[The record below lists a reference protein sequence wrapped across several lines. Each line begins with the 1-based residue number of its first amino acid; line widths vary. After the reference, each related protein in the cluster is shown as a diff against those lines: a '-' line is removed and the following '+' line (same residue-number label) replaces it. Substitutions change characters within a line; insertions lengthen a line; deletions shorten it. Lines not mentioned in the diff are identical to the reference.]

1 MKRRVV
7 LSPDALRQLRRLRAV
22 DRSLLRDAMEIH
34 LEKADASQPTRR
46 RFRLRR
52 PASAADFELRVRDW
66 RVFYRVEGRE
76 VRVVLIG
83 RKRGNVLRV
92 DGLRFAL

>member
-1 MKRRVV
+1 M
-7 LSPDALRQLRRLRAV
+7 
-22 DRSLLRDAMEIH
+22 
-34 LEKADASQPTRR
+34 
-46 RFRLRR
+46 
-52 PASAADFELRVRDW
+52 
-66 RVFYRVEGRE
+66 FYRVEGRE

>member
-1 MKRRVV
+1 MRCASFDGFAPSIDRCARLARV
-7 LSPDALRQLRRLRAV
+7 LPRG
-22 DRSLLRDAMEIH
+22 
-34 LEKADASQPTRR
+34 
-46 RFRLRR
+46 
-52 PASAADFELRVRDW
+52 
-66 RVFYRVEGRE
+66 GRE